1 MFAQI
6 AFTSNCKVVVP
17 LLLTRASQPL
27 LPAGWE
33 VLTLRLKLA
42 P

>member
-1 MFAQI
+1 LFAQI
-6 AFTSNCKVVVP
+6 ASTWNCTVIVP